1 MTGTVITLML
11 AAGFALQP
19 VGTFHGDEPV
29 ARAGEHWLALHDA
42 PDGMRLVAA
51 RARLRTVHDPIL
63 DADNEATGIEVAA
76 DGAPDAAMLLRGP
89 ALRAGA
95 IERAEIADDAGSDL
109 AAFRFRN
116 MDYRL
121 RPRCPQALP
130 APGTSQA
137 CDVVLA
143 SAAGEQAVSTWM
155 RSRSETGPVEFD
167 ADARPTLLHA
177 GDFDRDGRP
186 DLILDTTDHYNVS
199 RPTLFLSSP
208 ARSGEAVREVASHRS
223 VGC

>member
-1 MTGTVITLML
+1 MTGTMITLML

-19 VGTFHGDEPV
+19 TGTFHGDEPV
-29 ARAGEHWLALHDA
+29 ARAGEHWLALYDA

-51 RARLRTVHDPIL
+51 RARLRTVHDPVL
-63 DADNEATGIEVAA
+63 DADGEATGIEVGA
-76 DGAPDAAMLLRGP
+76 DGAPDAVMLLRGP

-95 IERAEIADDAGSDL
+95 IERAEVAGDVGNDL

-116 MDYRL
+116 IDYRL
-121 RPRCPQALP
+121 RPRCPQAPP

-143 SAAGEQAVSTWM
+143 STTGEQAVAKWM
-155 RSRSETGPVEFD
+155 RWRGETGALEFD
-167 ADARPTLLHA
+167 ADARPVLLHA

-186 DLILDTTDHYNVS
+186 DLILDTADHYNVS

-208 ARSGEAVREVASHRS
+208 ARSGEAVREVASYHS